1 MASIFDFLQPSAA
14 SQQPTQQATLFDL
27 LRRSAMAQQATNGG
41 AGIDPQQ
48 AQYAPQQAP
57 QPAQAM
63 IGANQPSPLDT
74 AQWPAGPVGA
84 PSQAMAQMPAP
95 QAMPQP
101 VAQPQITGVGDHLA
115 AGAQSFAGSGGKII
129 PSLLNGLAGL
139 MTGQRQ
145 DPAGRAA
152 QAQNQTARALVAKGV
167 EPQIA
172 MAAINSPELMKT
184 LITQHFGTKQV
195 QNLGDGYIV
204 RDGKVEKAYDKTAAG
219 GTEYGLNPIYGKDE
233 QGNDVLGTLGKDGTF
248 KKIDT
253 GGVKLNSGVDK
264 IDLGTHYQL
273 RDRRTGQVVATE
285 KKDIEGV
292 QRAEEIGTSQGK
304 ALAGASGDI
313 QTGQNA
319 LDLVKK
325 IRENPNLERGTGIT
339 SLGNKI
345 PGTGGY
351 DFENLVE
358 QAKSGAFLQAI
369 QQMRG
374 LGSLSNSEGG
384 AATAAITR
392 MNTSTSAGA
401 FKDALSDYEKIVQQG
416 IDRAKNRLSNP
427 TAINPSAPSSNIDAL
442 LKKYG
447 GS

>member
-14 SQQPTQQATLFDL
+14 SQQPAQQATLFDL

-57 QPAQAM
+57 QAAPQQ
-63 IGANQPSPLDT
+63 IVGANQPSPLDT

-84 PSQAMAQMPAP
+84 PSQAMAM
-95 QAMPQP
+95 MPQQAARP
-101 VAQPQITGVGDHLA
+101 VAQPQVSTPGLGDHLA
-115 AGAQSFAGSGGKII
+115 AGAQSFAGSGGRLI
-129 PSLLNGLAGL
+129 PSILNGFAGL
-139 MTGQRQ
+139 VSGQRQ
-145 DPAGRAA
+145 DPAFKAG
-152 QAQNQTARALVAKGV
+152 NQTAKALIAKGV
-167 EPQIA
+167 EPDIA
-172 MAAINSPELMKT
+172 AAAMNSPELMKA
-184 LITQHFGTKQV
+184 LIAQHFGTKQV
-195 QNLGDGYIV
+195 QNLGDGYIYK
-204 RDGKVEKAYDKTAAG
+204 DGQVVQAYDKSKADGA
-219 GTEYGLNPIYGKDE
+219 TEYGLNPIYGKDE
-233 QGNDVLGTLGKDGTF
+233 QGNDVLGTLGKNGTF

-273 RDRRTGQVVATE
+273 RDRKTGQIIATE
-285 KKDIEGV
+285 KKDIAGAKREG
-292 QRAEEIGTSQGK
+292 EIGESQGK
-304 ALAGASGDI
+304 AIAAAPADI
-313 QTGQNA
+313 QSGQNA
-319 LDLVKK
+319 LDMLDK
-325 IRENPNLERGTGIT
+325 IEKHPYIDRGTGAT
-339 SLGNKI
+339 SVANRI

-392 MNTSTSAGA
+392 MNTATSKEA
-401 FKDALSDYEKIVQQG
+401 FLDAANDYRKVVKQG
-416 IDRAKNRLSNP
+416 MSRAQSRLANP
-427 TAINPSAPSSNIDAL
+427 SAINPGAAAPNVDDL